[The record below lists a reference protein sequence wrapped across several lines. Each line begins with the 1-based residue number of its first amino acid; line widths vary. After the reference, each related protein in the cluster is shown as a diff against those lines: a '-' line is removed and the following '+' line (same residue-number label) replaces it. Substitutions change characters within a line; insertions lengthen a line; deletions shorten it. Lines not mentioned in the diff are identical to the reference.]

1 MKGLSQHILE
11 KLKVSNRKYIIPS
24 IDEFIKEFEKYLDRS
39 EQTFF
44 SFRYLEPYKNYNA
57 AYPKTFIN
65 VLPSYKFTHNE
76 EFLDL
81 PSNRGFGIPKD
92 NIYINGIDMFK
103 AGTENPDDYRFTIH
117 YLPEIGLNQS
127 NLRQHRYF
135 YISKEDLIDII
146 GEDKYLEIYEYLKNT
161 NN

>member
-103 AGTENPDDYRFTIH
+103 AGTKNSDDYRFTIH

-135 YISKEDLIDII
+135 YISKEDLIDSI